1 MKTNLI
7 RKVLSS
13 VVVIATVLLGL
24 ANTAY
29 AVVSVP
35 PPTTVKV
42 AVPVVMSMD
51 TFNQRTA
58 TLPEFSTLKKGD
70 TVVLW
75 DDGRVTDALW
85 NGSFTY
91 YPAGS
96 IVPHKA
102 MYARWKDGVV
112 TLMPTPNTKAG
123 QPPLSTFDALLV
135 QHSTI
140 PMADWQTTLTLVKDG
155 NDSTVWRIPGNAWL
169 LREGA
174 DGQLTALV
182 DMFVFE
188 SGAAPIPHTNWT
200 TGGIL
205 PNTMPKAAG
214 SLPVPISA
222 KPGIH

>member
-35 PPTTVKV
+35 PQTTAKV
-42 AVPVVMSMD
+42 AAPIVMSMD

-75 DDGRVTDALW
+75 DDGRTTDAMW
-85 NGSFTY
+85 SGSFTY

-102 MYARWKDGVV
+102 MYARWRDGVV
-112 TLMPTPNTKAG
+112 TLVPTPDSKAG
-123 QPPLSTFDALLV
+123 QPPLSTFDAKLV
-135 QHSTI
+135 QYSTK
-140 PMADWQTTLTLVKDG
+140 PMDSWQTTLTLVKDG
-155 NDSTVWRIPGNAWL
+155 NDTTVWRIPGNAWL

-182 DMFVFE
+182 DMFVYE
-188 SGAAPIPHTNWT
+188 SGTTPVPHTNWT

-205 PNTMPKAAG
+205 PKELPKATG

-222 KPGIH
+222 KPGVH